1 MTATKGKPGQQ
12 LYRNAR
18 IMDPAT
24 GLDMH
29 GDLLVQNG
37 RIVRTG
43 KGLPPPQKDG
53 PIIDCQGYVLTPGLV
68 DSRVFI
74 GEPGGEH
81 RETIKTAGK
90 AAAAGG
96 VTTMVMMPD
105 TSPVVDDVSLLEF
118 VRKTAKS
125 KSKVRILPAAAI
137 TRGLMGQEMTE
148 FGLLRDAGAVA
159 FTDGHKMVSDAQVM
173 RRALT
178 YAGDFDALIMGPHR
192 DASLGRGV
200 MNAGLNAT
208 RMGLSGIPREAEI
221 IPLERDMRLVAMT
234 KGRFHASSLSTSDSV
249 DVIARAKDKGLDV
262 SAGVA
267 LANLTLNETDIGDYR
282 TFFRVSPPL
291 RDEKDRLAMV
301 EGIKNGTL
309 DIICSN
315 HDPQE
320 EDTKR
325 LPFAEAADGAVGLET
340 LLAAALRL
348 YHGADVPL
356 MRVLECLT
364 VAPARRLGLKC
375 GRLEKGARADLI
387 LLDPDYPW
395 VLDDNELHSRS
406 RNTPFQNARFSGRVL
421 KTIVLGRTVFEL
433 KERH

>member
-43 KGLPPPQKDG
+43 KDLPPPKKDG
-53 PIIDCQGYVLTPGLV
+53 AIIECEGHVLAPGLV

-105 TSPVVDDVSLLEF
+105 TSPVIDDVSLLEF

-137 TRGLMGQEMTE
+137 TRGLQGQEMTE

-178 YAGDFDALIMGPHR
+178 YAGDFGALLMGPHR
-192 DASLGRGV
+192 DPSLGRGV

-221 IPLERDMRLVAMT
+221 IPLERDMRLVSMT
-234 KGRFHASSLSTSDSV
+234 KGCFHASSLSTSDSV
-249 DVIARAKDKGLDV
+249 EIIARAKDKGLDV

-291 RDEKDRLAMV
+291 RDEQDR
-301 EGIKNGTL
+301 
-309 DIICSN
+309 
-315 HDPQE
+315 
-320 EDTKR
+320 
-325 LPFAEAADGAVGLET
+325 
-340 LLAAALRL
+340 
-348 YHGADVPL
+348 
-356 MRVLECLT
+356 
-364 VAPARRLGLKC
+364 VAREI
-375 GRLEKGARADLI
+375 GRAH
-387 LLDPDYPW
+387 
-395 VLDDNELHSRS
+395 V
-406 RNTPFQNARFSGRVL
+406 
-421 KTIVLGRTVFEL
+421 
-433 KERH
+433 